1 MGVIV
6 LSVLALGYT
15 VNPMIITVFVA
26 IIAPI
31 ATYELI
37 HNVAKIKSKAAIIA
51 AMLYTAIVVVN
62 FALDCFKISNHLDLS
77 PCVTSLHLCLF
88 EFTRKEF
95 S

>member
-37 HNVAKIKSKAAIIA
+37 HNVAKIKSKILSVKYNA
-51 AMLYTAIVVVN
+51 V
-62 FALDCFKISNHLDLS
+62 KIPSSVILIFQKSSNTS
-77 PCVTSLHLCLF
+77 PVF
-88 EFTRKEF
+88 V
-95 S
+95 